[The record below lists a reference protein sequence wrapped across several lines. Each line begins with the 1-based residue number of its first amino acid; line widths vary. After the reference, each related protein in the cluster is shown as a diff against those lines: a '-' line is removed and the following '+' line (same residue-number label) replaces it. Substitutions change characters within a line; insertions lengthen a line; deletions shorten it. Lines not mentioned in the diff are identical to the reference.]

1 MARCGDDLT
10 VRFSQANMSDKKPVA
25 NRPAVRLRLENFRAF
40 RDSDW
45 FTLSPLTCL
54 VGRNSSGK
62 SSVLSSIL
70 LLKQSVEREAMGSA
84 VMPLALAGPY
94 CDLGNYADVVH
105 NHDESSEI
113 SLSLAMNLSDLDASS
128 FSPATP
134 FVNLALPRAAAF
146 YRGFYNQYSDTR
158 LPKEGSVI
166 ARLTFSADE
175 PFGPSLSRLAIE
187 IPDVGSASF
196 VRTMS
201 GERRQH
207 WRVYTTTLP
216 PQVVGFAPRG
226 FFPFVVIRDRSYS
239 KCSPRSK
246 RRIRVFVAAS
256 QQLFLFLWQTLLRSD
271 FIGPFRTP
279 PERRYP
285 FGGFSASRGGPT
297 GEQAVNLLI
306 TESLLNPNSPRPLR
320 DAVSFWFNRLNLAES
335 LDIKD
340 LAKRLN
346 LFQVDVSGAGQGT
359 SANLADVGFGV
370 SQVLPVLVQGL
381 LMRRGGIYLVQQPEI
396 HLHPDAQAGLA
407 DFFLYLAHYG
417 VITVIETHSEYLLL
431 RLRRRLAEGLK
442 PVSAG
447 LKVEREEL
455 PQMTKENV
463 AVLFTGPDH
472 EGAAVKQLEIGASF
486 QFENLPP
493 GFMSQA
499 LDDRVAL
506 LSAVSKQDA

>member
-1 MARCGDDLT
+1 MPDKQPLT
-10 VRFSQANMSDKKPVA
+10 SRASVN
-25 NRPAVRLRLENFRAF
+25 LRLENFRLF
-40 RDSDW
+40 QDSGW
-45 FTLSPLTCL
+45 FKLAPLTCL

-62 SSVLSSIL
+62 SSVLSAIL

-84 VMPLALAGPY
+84 VMPLALSGPY
-94 CDLGNYADVVH
+94 CDLGNYADVVYG
-105 NHDESSEI
+105 HDESSEI
-113 SLSLAMNLSDLDASS
+113 SLSVSMSFPDLSAPS
-128 FSPATP
+128 FAPSTP
-134 FVNLALPRAAAF
+134 FVNLALPRAAGL
-146 YRGFYNQYSDTR
+146 YRGAYYAPYIDTR
-158 LPKEGSVI
+158 LPKEGEVR

-175 PFGPSLSRLAIE
+175 PFGPSLSRLEIE
-187 IPDVGSASF
+187 VPDVGGASF
-196 VRTMS
+196 VRTTS

-216 PQVVGFAPRG
+216 PRVVGFFPRG
-226 FFPFVVIRDRSYS
+226 FFPMIMIRDRSYS

-246 RRIRVFVAAS
+246 RRIRVFAAAS
-256 QQLFLFLWQTLLRSD
+256 QLLFRFLWQTLLRSD

-306 TESLLNPNSPRPLR
+306 TEALLNPNTPRPLR
-320 DAVSFWFNRLNLAES
+320 DALAFWFNHLKLAES
-335 LDIKD
+335 LEIKD

-346 LFQVDVSGAGQGT
+346 LFQVDVSGAGHGT
-359 SANLADVGFGV
+359 RANLADVGFGV

-407 DFFLYLAHYG
+407 DFFIYLASYG
-417 VITVIETHSEYLLL
+417 VITMIETHSEYLLL
-431 RLRRRLAEGLK
+431 RLRRRLAEGIR
-442 PVSAG
+442 PISAG
-447 LKVEREEL
+447 LKVEREEF
-455 PQMTKENV
+455 PQMTKDDV
-463 AVLFTGPDH
+463 SVLFTGLDQ
-472 EGAAVKQLEIGASF
+472 EQAAVRQLEIGASF
-486 QFENLPP
+486 QFENLPA

-506 LSAVSKQDA
+506 LSAVGKQDA